1 MSSRRHDLPLQF
13 KGLVVASLIFNF
25 QLFIGVNFSV
35 LTRFLLLM
43 KKEIGSGYLHL
54 VLVHRN
60 IGVRF
65 GSPAPNLNEGIGL
78 KRGPVRQIN

>member
-1 MSSRRHDLPLQF
+1 MSSKRHDLPLQF
-13 KGLVVASLIFNF
+13 KGSAVASLIFNF
-25 QLFIGVNFSV
+25 HLFIGVNFPV

-43 KKEIGSGYLHL
+43 EKEIGLGHLHL

-65 GSPAPNLNEGIGL
+65 GSPAPSLIEGIGL
-78 KRGPVRQIN
+78 KRGPICQVN